1 MLFCTIIRI
10 CDTIDLS
17 EIRRGFMPTPS
28 WDLAITVIFI
38 VGIAFG
44 YILQRDK
51 IVSTL
56 LGVYA
61 GLIMTQA
68 VSGTIQNF
76 FQGDATLFNQV
87 WIRAN
92 TSPFTIRALLFLA
105 TIILVSTKANVSSS
119 KAKGLLSPLEIV
131 VYSVLTT
138 GLVLSS
144 LFHFMPQDS
153 ITTFTMTSRMAKLVI
168 NNYTWW
174 VVLPMVFMFVSG
186 WLHRDSSSD

>member
-1 MLFCTIIRI
+1 
-10 CDTIDLS
+10 
-17 EIRRGFMPTPS
+17 MPTPS
-28 WDLAITVIFI
+28 WDLAITVVFI

-76 FQGDATLFNQV
+76 FQGDTTLFNQV

-92 TSPFTIRALLFLA
+92 ASPFTIRALLFIA
-105 TIILVSTKANVSSS
+105 TIILVSTKANVSGS
-119 KAKGLLSPLEIV
+119 KSKGLLSPLEIV

-153 ITTFTMTSRMAKLVI
+153 ITAFTMTSRMAKLVI

-174 VVLPMVFMFVSG
+174 IVLPMVFMFVSG
-186 WLHRDSSSD
+186 WLHKDSSSD